1 MKCSKLLSV
10 LVIVLL
16 TAVLTTDPL
25 LWPVAY
31 AADISG
37 EDGINPEN
45 GETRVIQIN
54 YRCFNQYGEVD
65 KHFKTTRLRDGGS
78 HFLNAAIDAR
88 DPELFITNCEV
99 GEIRPQIECLNPELA
114 YLEPTDDPTK
124 WALKLVEHGD
134 AWFKITIPGDG
145 KYRTCT
151 FDFNLRVLRHLQRIV
166 MQGYLSYPL
175 SDGGVQL
182 DPGEY
187 CHTDPIYESED
198 ESIATVDEK
207 GYVTFLSAGS
217 TRINVT
223 APESHVYDEDTRTVN
238 LTIIDPQNPVDL
250 LSVSDD
256 TGSAGYWESD
266 TSAPAKTQTSVPVKT
281 KASAVP
287 AAKKAGG
294 KLSRPK
300 LKFKRLKRGNKLTW
314 SKVSGAAGYEVYV
327 RYPGKKKFVKAVRK
341 SAKIKSVTH
350 RGLSKGRVY
359 SYKVRAFRK
368 KGKTRKYGPFSKVV
382 KVRVK

>member
-1 MKCSKLLSV
+1 MKCKNRLSFI
-10 LVIVLL
+10 IVLL
-16 TAVLTTDPL
+16 LALALIAEPL
-25 LWPVAY
+25 PCLFVF
-31 AADISG
+31 AAEPSDEEITEQEIRENRPIDIHYYCY
-37 EDGINPEN
+37 DK
-45 GETRVIQIN
+45 
-54 YRCFNQYGEVD
+54 YGDVD
-65 KHFKTTRLRDGGS
+65 KHFTASRVRDGQS
-78 HFLNAAIDAR
+78 AFLNAAIDAR
-88 DPELFITNCEV
+88 KPELVISGCGSSEPQFECLDPEIAYVTRSSKAYTRWDIT
-99 GEIRPQIECLNPELA
+99 
-114 YLEPTDDPTK
+114 
-124 WALKLVEHGD
+124 LVNAGN
-134 AWFKITIPGDG
+134 AGFRITIPASDG
-145 KYRTCT
+145 YRTCT
-151 FDFNLRVLRHLQRIV
+151 YLFTLRVIKHLQRIV
-166 MQGYLSYPL
+166 MKGYVDGYL

-198 ESIATVDEK
+198 ESIATVDET

-223 APESHVYDEDTRTVN
+223 APETQIYQEDTHTVY
-238 LTIIDPQNPVDL
+238 LTVFDRQSSVSL
-250 LSVSDD
+250 LSTSAD